1 MGRRPIKE
9 NRMSPQVAVLV
20 GSLRRDSFNRKL
32 ALALAELGKDLLS
45 LEIVPLAEI
54 PLYNQDLDSD
64 PPEAVL
70 RLKRAVAES
79 AGVLF
84 VTPEY
89 NRGVPAVL
97 KNAVD
102 WGSRPTGKGVWA
114 GKPAATAGIS
124 PGAIGTAV
132 AQSQLRPVLVMLG
145 MRLMG
150 QPEVYVSGGAD
161 YFDAAGAVA
170 EEKNRKFLLGF
181 LTRFARWIG
190 QEA

>member
-1 MGRRPIKE
+1 
-9 NRMSPQVAVLV
+9 MSHKIAVIV
-20 GSLRRDSFNRKL
+20 GSLRRDSLNRKL
-32 ALALAELGKDLLS
+32 ALALAELGKGFLT
-45 LEIVPLAEI
+45 LEMPPLAEV
-54 PLYNQDLDSD
+54 PLFNQDLESE
-64 PPEAVL
+64 PPQAVL
-70 RLKRAVAES
+70 SMKRTVAE
-79 AGVLF
+79 ADGVLF

-89 NRGVPAVL
+89 NRGIPAVL

-132 AQSQLRPVLVMLG
+132 AQSQLRPVLTMLG

-150 QPEVYVSGGAD
+150 QPEAYITGGPD

-170 EEKNRKFLLGF
+170 EERSRKFLLNF
-181 LTRFARWIG
+181 LTRFAQWIG
-190 QEA
+190 